1 MTSGIQPGKWQHLPR
16 SLLLGLLLTTA
27 APLAAFA
34 QAEPAETDKPASAAI
49 ATPLT
54 YGNSYQAPSR
64 HFGEGRRFMV
74 ALPERYQASE
84 RRYPVLYVID
94 GDFQFR
100 HVSAA
105 VNNLTRMGKIP
116 PMIVVGVATQGQAD
130 YIKSTTWA
138 SEREG
143 DEFGGADTMMAYLK
157 DELVPLIDS
166 RFRTSGKNAV
176 AGYSLG
182 GLFTLEALMADNTP
196 FSAFL
201 AMSPS
206 AWYDDYGIKGRMA
219 AYIKKHKSLPPL
231 FLSVANE
238 EGMGVQPL
246 FKLIEKSVP
255 NSGVVFKRYP
265 DETHYSTAMPALLDA
280 LEYLAPAY
288 YTDLDVL
295 VPMDNYKDVL
305 NHFEAK
311 RSQWAGFRFEWLQSY
326 YLAKY
331 FFITKQQDKIDS
343 FLDEAQK
350 RFPESNTELCVAMAK
365 AYLKKKQPEEAQKV
379 LLRAQKEGE
388 QSADWLAQM
397 SEAKKA
403 MGAIAEAQA
412 LHSRAMALAEAQGL
426 ESWEYW
432 ELNPRRF

>member
-1 MTSGIQPGKWQHLPR
+1 MKSGIQTRFQQSRPR
-16 SLLLGLLLTTA
+16 SLLLGLLIAMA
-27 APLAAFA
+27 APL
-34 QAEPAETDKPASAAI
+34 ESAHSQTATGDTPSHTVSTAI
-49 ATPLT
+49 ALT
-54 YGNSYQAPSR
+54 YGAAYQAPSH
-64 HFGEGRRFMV
+64 HFGEDRRYMV
-74 ALPERYQASE
+74 ALPERYQANE
-84 RRYPVLYVID
+84 RHYPVIYVID

-143 DEFGGADTMMAYLK
+143 DEFGGADTLMAYLK
-157 DELVPLIDS
+157 DELVPLIDA
-166 RFRTSGKNAV
+166 RFRTSGKNAI

-182 GLFTLEALMADNTP
+182 GLFTLESMMVDGTP

-206 AWYDDYGIKGRMA
+206 TWYDDYGINGRVA
-219 AYIKKHKSLPPL
+219 AYIKKNKVLPPL

-246 FKLIEKSVP
+246 YELIEKALP

-265 DETHYSTAMPALLDA
+265 DETHYTTAMPALLDA

-331 FFITKQQDKIDS
+331 FFITKQQDKVS
-343 FLDEAQK
+343 TFLDEAQK

-365 AYLKKKQPEEAQKV
+365 AYLNKQQPQEALKV
-379 LLRAQKEGE
+379 LMRAEKEGE

-403 MGAIAEAQA
+403 MGATAEAQA
-412 LHSRAMALAEAQGL
+412 LHSRAMALADAQGL

>member
-1 MTSGIQPGKWQHLPR
+1 MTSGIQTSFQQSRPR
-16 SLLLGLLLTTA
+16 SLLLGLWLAIA
-27 APLAAFA
+27 APIVCA
-34 QAEPAETDKPASAAI
+34 QTETSAADNLPI
-49 ATPLT
+49 AANATALS
-54 YGNSYQAPSR
+54 YGTAYQAPSR
-64 HFGEGRRFMV
+64 HFGEDRRFMV
-74 ALPERYQASE
+74 ALPERYHAGE

-105 VNNLTRMGKIP
+105 VNNLSRMGKIP

-143 DEFGGADTMMAYLK
+143 DEFGGADTLMAYLK
-157 DELVPLIDS
+157 DELLPLIDGK
-166 RFRTSGKNAV
+166 FRTSGKNAI

-182 GLFTLEALMADNTP
+182 GLFTLEAMMADDTP

-206 AWYDDYGIKGRMA
+206 AWYDDYGINDRMA
-219 AYIKKHKSLPPL
+219 AYIKKHRTMPPL

-246 FKLIEKSVP
+246 FKLIETSMP
-255 NSGVVFKRYP
+255 NSGVVFKHYP
-265 DETHYSTAMPALLDA
+265 DETHYTTAMPALLDA
-280 LEYLAPAY
+280 LAYLAPAY

-295 VPMDNYKDVL
+295 LPMANYQDVL

-311 RSQWAGFRFEWLQSY
+311 GSQWAGFRFEWLQSY

-331 FFITKQQDKIDS
+331 FFITKQQDKIES
-343 FLDEAQK
+343 FLDDAQK

-365 AYLKKKQPEEAQKV
+365 AYLKNQQPKNAVNV
-379 LLRAQKEGE
+379 LMRAEKEGQ

-397 SEAKKA
+397 SEAQKA
-403 MGAIAEAQA
+403 MGAIKEAEA
-412 LHSRAMALAEAQGL
+412 LHSRAMALAKAQGL